1 MKKKSGK
8 KKFLNS
14 TLILLCVLFFSA
26 CDDARIF
33 EDNTA
38 IPESGWDSSNVIS
51 YGVEIKDPST
61 PANFYI
67 NVRHADGY
75 PYSNLFLFVKTKFPD
90 GKQSNDTLECQLADE
105 NGKWLGKG
113 AGDIYDNQIPF
124 KRNVR
129 FPLAGTYTF
138 EIEQGMR
145 TRAIPLIMDIGLRI
159 EKAE

>member
-1 MKKKSGK
+1 MKEKSGK
-8 KKFLNS
+8 KPLFCS
-14 TLILLCVLFFSA
+14 TLIMLCLFFSS

-33 EDNTA
+33 EENTA
-38 IPESGWDSSNVIS
+38 IPESGWDSNNVIS
-51 YGVEIKDPST
+51 YNVDIKDPST
-61 PANFYI
+61 PASFYI

-75 PYSNLFLFVKTKFPD
+75 PYSNLFLFVKTRFPD

-105 NGKWLGKG
+105 NGKWIGKG
-113 AGDIYDNQIPF
+113 AGDIYDNQILF

-129 FPLAGTYTF
+129 FPLAGTYIF

-145 TRAIPLIMDIGLRI
+145 IDKVPLIMDVGLRI